1 MLKSEYRK
9 RQLTDMANR
18 HGFKLDEP
26 GIVVIEQTLGDS
38 KYRLIINIW
47 EDNHGYSITYTHKN
61 EEGRWELEFKTC
73 YTSHW
78 EILEYCLG
86 NGVPFPDEMGKFA
99 MEETDGYQVTSF
111 TRPSPSC
118 KAQRIEGG
126 YPESISINPYL

>member
-26 GIVVIEQTLGDS
+26 GIVVIEQSLGSD

-47 EDNHGYSITYTHKN
+47 EDNHGYSVTYITKDA
-61 EEGRWELEFKTC
+61 EGDWQLGYKAC
-73 YTSHW
+73 YTTNW
-78 EILEYCLG
+78 EILEYCTS
-86 NGVPFPDEMGKFA
+86 NGAPWPYATDLPHL
-99 MEETDGYQVTSF
+99 EETHGYEDASF

-118 KAQRIEGG
+118 KALRIEGS
-126 YPESISINPYL
+126 YPENISSNPYR